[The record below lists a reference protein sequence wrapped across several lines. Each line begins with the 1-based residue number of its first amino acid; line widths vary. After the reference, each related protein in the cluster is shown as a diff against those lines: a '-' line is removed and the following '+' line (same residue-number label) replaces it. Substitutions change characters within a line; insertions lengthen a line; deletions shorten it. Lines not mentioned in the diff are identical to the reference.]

1 MTDEQITALRE
12 AATSRAAILHASATW
27 GSDVDGHLMGRLVE
41 VIDAQAA
48 ENARLREALDW
59 AIAEI
64 DGRTIYP
71 GSDQFT
77 SEQQFENA
85 LEAARAALAQETQP

>member
-1 MTDEQITALRE
+1 MTDEQIAALVEKNR
-12 AATSRAAILHASATW
+12 RAA
-27 GSDVDGHLMGRLVE
+27 E
-41 VIDAQAA
+41 VTIAYIDAQAA
-48 ENARLREALDW
+48 EIARLREALDW

>member
-1 MTDEQITALRE
+1 MTDEQIEGLRNIVVE
-12 AATSRAAILHASATW
+12 RIAILNASAAW
-27 GSDVDGHLMGRLVE
+27 GSSVDGHLLGRLLD

-48 ENARLREALDW
+48 EIERLREALDW

-64 DGRTIYP
+64 EGRTIYP

-85 LEAARAALAQETQP
+85 LECARAALAQETQP

>member
-1 MTDEQITALRE
+1 MTDEQKALLGRLRKPRICKDGVRRQPFKHERE
-12 AATSRAAILHASATW
+12 AADL
-27 GSDVDGHLMGRLVE
+27 
-41 VIDAQAA
+41 IDALTD
-48 ENARLREALDW
+48 EIARLREALDW